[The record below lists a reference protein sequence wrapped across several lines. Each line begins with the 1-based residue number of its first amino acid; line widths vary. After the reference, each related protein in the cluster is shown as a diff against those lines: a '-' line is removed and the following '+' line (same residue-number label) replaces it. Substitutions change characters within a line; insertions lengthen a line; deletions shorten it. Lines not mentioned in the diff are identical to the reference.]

1 MKKRTKII
9 IITAMVLLLGVT
21 GYLNIMLNKNIE
33 PSEDTTTTTSSY
45 FTAYRTDRE
54 STRDQEMLYYDA
66 IIGNETST
74 EEAKKT
80 AESARLSLVAQME
93 KELVVEGLIKAKG
106 FEDAIVTISDAN
118 VNAIVKSRELNSTE
132 VAQIVNIIQTQL
144 GTDIE
149 NIKII
154 PVE

>member
-9 IITAMVLLLGVT
+9 ILVAMVLLLGVT
-21 GYLNIMLNKNIE
+21 GYLNIVLNKSIST
-33 PSEDTTTTTSSY
+33 PSTTTTTTTY
-45 FTAYRTDRE
+45 FTAYRTDRQ
-54 STRDQEMLYYDA
+54 SNRDQQLLYLDA
-66 IIGNETST
+66 IIANETTSA
-74 EEAKKT
+74 EAKT
-80 AESARLSLVAQME
+80 NAENARLDIVALME

-106 FEDAIVTISDAN
+106 FEDAIVTINDAN
-118 VNAIVKSRELNSTE
+118 VNAIVKATSLTKTE
-132 VAQIVNIIQTQL
+132 VAQIVNVIQTQL